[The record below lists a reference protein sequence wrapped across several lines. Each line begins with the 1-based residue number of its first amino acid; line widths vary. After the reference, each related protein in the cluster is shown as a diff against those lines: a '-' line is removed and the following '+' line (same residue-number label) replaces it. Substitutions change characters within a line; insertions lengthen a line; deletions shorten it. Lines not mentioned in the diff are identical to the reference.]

1 MEREKLNRLNNCVE
15 LVKEL
20 ELRDKQNRAEQK
32 KCADFLLG
40 LLADC
45 DDAKLNCLAS
55 INPELTDRNFL
66 ESIPSMNYEE
76 FNAFRD
82 RFYACWD
89 TAFTAAEEALNSCR

>member
-20 ELRDKQNRAEQK
+20 ELRDNQNKLEQQ
-32 KCADFLLG
+32 KCADFLIG

-45 DDAKLNCLAS
+45 DDAKLACLAS

-66 ESIPSMNYEE
+66 ETIPSMNYKE
-76 FNAFRD
+76 FSEFRD
-82 RFYACWD
+82 RFYARWD
-89 TAFTAAEEALNSCR
+89 TAFAAAEEALNSCR